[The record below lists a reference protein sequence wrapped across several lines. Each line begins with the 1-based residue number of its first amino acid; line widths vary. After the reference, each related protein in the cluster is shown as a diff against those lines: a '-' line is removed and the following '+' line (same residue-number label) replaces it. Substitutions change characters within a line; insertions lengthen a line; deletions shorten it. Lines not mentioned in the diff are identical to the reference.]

1 MAHVITFTT
10 SRFDIANEP
19 PNPINPIAGQS
30 VLAWLRGELDRAG
43 WRTTDPDTE
52 DWGWYIEADGAAGTY
67 LVGASA
73 DAHEPTAEVEWTI
86 QVHKTRSLKDKLFAA
101 AVVKMSFR
109 LRGDEQSPAFNGIYP
124 GLLRDLELEDAA
136 VEKYISENREHVE
149 TAARGKPA

>member
-73 DAHEPTAEVEWTI
+73 DAHEPAAEVEWTI
-86 QVHKTRSLKDKLFAA
+86 QVHKTRSLKDKLFGGN
-101 AVVKMSFR
+101 KMTADDQLSALIER
-109 LRGDEQSPAFNGIYP
+109 TLRGDPAIT
-124 GLLRDLELEDAA
+124 A
-136 VEKYISENREHVE
+136 VDVDKNAV
-149 TAARGKPA
+149 